1 MKKILGFASLVVIL
15 YLLITFCFVTCITG
29 LSSCGS
35 SKQVVDNTIMQYE
48 FDTLVNKTFIDSV
61 VVADTL
67 AEYPD
72 NWIYSP
78 MVDYFTNK
86 DVSTRIYYKDYQQ
99 SMYRI
104 IEQENSLYQFSK
116 RIKK

>member
-1 MKKILGFASLVVIL
+1 MKKILGFISLVMIL
-15 YLLITFCFVTCITG
+15 PLLTILTN
-29 LSSCGS
+29 CGC
-35 SKQVVDNTIMQYE
+35 SKQAIDNTADSTIMQYE
-48 FDTLVNKTFIDSV
+48 FDTLVNKTFIDSIV
-61 VVADTL
+61 VTDTL
-67 AEYPD
+67 AVYPD

-78 MVDYFTNK
+78 LVDYFTNK